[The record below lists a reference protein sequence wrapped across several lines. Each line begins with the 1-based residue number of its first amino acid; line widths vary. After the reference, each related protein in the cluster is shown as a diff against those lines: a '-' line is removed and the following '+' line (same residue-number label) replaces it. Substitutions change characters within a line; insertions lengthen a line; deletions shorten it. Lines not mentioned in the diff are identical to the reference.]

1 MVQVGKF
8 SIELVKGDITELN
21 TDAIVNAANS
31 RLQHGA
37 GVAGAI
43 VNKGGYV
50 IQRESDKLRFC
61 PVGNAVIT
69 TAGKLKAK
77 YVIHA
82 VGPVNGEG
90 NEDAKLKSATISAL
104 KLADKHKLK
113 SIAFPAISTGAFG
126 FPKDRCADIMLN
138 AIVEYANGDTGIEKV
153 VFCLYDNET
162 FNIFS
167 QTLDRIVGSK

>member
-8 SIELVKGDITELN
+8 SVELVKGDITELN

-31 RLQHGA
+31 KLQHGA

-69 TAGKLKAK
+69 TAGKLKTK

-104 KLADKHKLK
+104 KLADRHQLK
-113 SIAFPAISTGAFG
+113 SIAFPAISTGTFG
-126 FPKDRCADIMLN
+126 FPKDKCANIMLN
-138 AIVEYANGDTGIEKV
+138 AVVEYANEDTGLEKV
-153 VFCLYDNET
+153 VFCLYDDKT
-162 FNIFS
+162 FRIFKD
-167 QTLDRIVGSK
+167 TLEQITTH

>member
-1 MVQVGKF
+1 MVKLTKF
-8 SIELVKGDITELN
+8 SVELVKGDITELD

-31 RLQHGA
+31 KLQHGA
-37 GVAGAI
+37 GVAWAI
-43 VNKGGYV
+43 VNKGGYI
-50 IQRESDKLRFC
+50 IQKESDKLRFC

-90 NEDAKLKSATISAL
+90 NEDAKLKSATLSAL

-126 FPKDRCADIMLN
+126 FPKDRCANVMLN
-138 AIVEYANGDTGIEKV
+138 AVLEYANGTTGLEKV
-153 VFCLYDNET
+153 IFCLYDDET
-162 FNIFS
+162 FRIFKD
-167 QTLDRIVGSK
+167 TLEQVTKTH

>member
-1 MVQVGKF
+1 MVEVAKF
-8 SIELVKGDITELN
+8 SVELVKGDITELD

-31 RLQHGA
+31 KLQHGA
-37 GVAGAI
+37 GVAWAI
-43 VNKGGYV
+43 VNKGGYI
-50 IQRESDKLRFC
+50 IQKESDKLRFC

-90 NEDAKLKSATISAL
+90 NENAKLKSATLSAL

-126 FPKDRCADIMLN
+126 FPKDRCANVMLN
-138 AIVEYANGDTGIEKV
+138 AVIEYANETTGLQKV
-153 VFCLYDNET
+153 IFCLYDDET
-162 FNIFS
+162 FRIFKD
-167 QTLDRIVGSK
+167 TLGQVTKTH

>member
-8 SIELVKGDITELN
+8 SVELVKGDITELN

-113 SIAFPAISTGAFG
+113 SIAFPAISTGIYR
-126 FPKDRCADIMLN
+126 FPKDRCANIMLN
-138 AIVEYANGDTGIEKV
+138 AVVEYASEDTGIEKV
-153 VFCLYDNET
+153 VFCLYDDET
-162 FNIFS
+162 FRIFKTALAQVTS
-167 QTLDRIVGSK
+167 H

>member
-8 SIELVKGDITELN
+8 SVELVKDDITELN

-82 VGPVNGEG
+82 VGPVNGED
-90 NEDAKLKSATISAL
+90 NEDAKLKSATINAL

-126 FPKDRCADIMLN
+126 FPKDRCANIMLN
-138 AIVEYANGDTGIEKV
+138 AVVEYANEDTSLEKI
-153 VFCLYDNET
+153 VFCLYGNET
-162 FNIFS
+162 FRIFKD
-167 QTLDRIVGSK
+167 TLEQITSH

>member
-1 MVQVGKF
+1 MKGGRVL
-8 SIELVKGDITELN
+8 IELVKDDITELN

-31 RLQHGA
+31 KLQHGG

-43 VNKGGYV
+43 VRKGGYV
-50 IQRESDKLRFC
+50 IQRESDKLHFC

-69 TAGKLKAK
+69 TAGNLKAR

-90 NEDAKLKSATISAL
+90 DEDSKLKSATISAL
-104 KLADKHKLK
+104 RLADKHKLK
-113 SIAFPAISTGAFG
+113 SIAFPAISTGIYG
-126 FPKDRCADIMLN
+126 FPKDRCANIMLS
-138 AIVEYANGDTGIEKV
+138 AVIEYAKEDTRLDKV

-162 FNIFS
+162 HRIFED
-167 QTLDRIVGSK
+167 TLEQMQSH